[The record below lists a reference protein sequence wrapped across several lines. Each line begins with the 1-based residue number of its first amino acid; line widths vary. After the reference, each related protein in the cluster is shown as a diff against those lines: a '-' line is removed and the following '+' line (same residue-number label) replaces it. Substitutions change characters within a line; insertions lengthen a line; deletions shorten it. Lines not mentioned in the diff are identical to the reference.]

1 MDKPLLGKRIMITR
15 ARAQAAVLAQQ
26 VEALGGEA
34 IELPTIEIEAPRDFT
49 ALDNA
54 LKQIDNYHWV
64 IFTSVNSI
72 EPFLLRL
79 DHAGQRVADLKR
91 LKVAAIG
98 IETAQHL
105 RAAGISVTVVPERYQ
120 AEGLLDALP
129 RAEMSAQRV
138 LLPRAAQAREVLPN
152 TLRRWGATVD
162 VVEVYRTVPPPGVDI
177 VGARGRLQRGEI
189 DVLTFTSSSTVRHFV
204 QLFGASDIRS
214 IVGNA
219 AVACIG
225 PITASTVN
233 ELGGQV
239 AIMARQFTI
248 DGLVQA
254 IVEYFSDRS
263 TKVNSVSTIGK
274 RRAGEIS

>member
-15 ARAQAAVLAQQ
+15 ARAQAGVLAQHI
-26 VEALGGEA
+26 EALGGEA
-34 IELPTIEIEAPRDFT
+34 IELSTIEIEAPRDFT

-54 LKQIDNYHWV
+54 LKQIESYHWL

-79 DHAGQRVADLKR
+79 DHAGKRVADLKR

-98 IETAQHL
+98 SETAKQL
-105 RAAGISVTVVPERYQ
+105 RAARISVTVVPERYQ

-129 RAEMSAQRV
+129 RDQMNAKRV
-138 LLPRAAQAREVLPN
+138 LIPRAAQAREVLPN
-152 TLRRWGATVD
+152 ALRRWGATVD
-162 VVEVYRTVPPPGVDI
+162 VVEAYRTVPPPGVDI

-189 DVLTFTSSSTVRHFV
+189 DVLTFTSSSTARHFL

-214 IVGNA
+214 IVGSA

-233 ELGGQV
+233 ELGGHV

-254 IVEYFSDRS
+254 IVEYFADRS